1 MPSINF
7 SLCQNFKLSN
17 FIFNCS
23 GNRNSPLEFKLINQN
38 DKHYTFPN
46 LIPESNNYLFL
57 KIDRF
62 EKIISVEGEYIKL
75 FKMKKKDL
83 LDKFLYQVEKNK
95 IFFLDFIKPLYLQ
108 AIRDGEAYQFSFRI
122 TPEESDLVCSI
133 YPCYIP
139 DKTSSVDIVIRKPQI
154 TMTKDSVHSYILESS
169 DPDRTNTIHAN

>member
-1 MPSINF
+1 MPTVNF
-7 SLCQNFKLSN
+7 SICQNFKISN
-17 FIFNCS
+17 LIFKCS
-23 GNRNSPLEFKLINQN
+23 KEEERSLEFVLVDQQ

-83 LDKFLYQVEKNK
+83 LNKNLY
-95 IFFLDFIKPLYLQ
+95 D
-108 AIRDGEAYQFSFRI
+108 IRNGEAYQFSFKI
-122 TPEESDLVCSI
+122 NKDDSDLVCSI

-139 DKTSSVDIVIRKPQI
+139 GKTSSVDIVIRKPQI
-154 TMTKDSVHSYILESS
+154 TMTKESVDSYVLECSNVQKVNS
-169 DPDRTNTIHAN
+169 N